1 MKNTIRNVVV
11 EYKNKRARKTGTSLW
26 GSLDLKSIAREVEA
40 DASQSMSEVKLT
52 PDLPEQAASKVEIK
66 AVKPVPVA
74 EPVFVNI
81 AESPLITTSSD
92 AEVSQLET
100 TPGETVA
107 PRMPELMEAVVVT
120 AKKPSI
126 RSGVRKVVPRKQS
139 FQDQL
144 VAEADIQA
152 ELLSLEI
159 ENVNLKR
166 ELMAKLRAE
175 KILLH
180 AIARRLKQRG
190 NALCLSIIPTMK
202 PSWAWRREPRRRPC
216 FAGVN
221 RSARVLA
228 IQVRAVEPPTP
239 NRAAA
244 ERSDVPSHD
253 TAKTRLR
260 RSSLKA
266 RVALPWT
273 KSSMG
278 Q

>member
-1 MKNTIRNVVV
+1 MKNPIRNVVV

-26 GSLDLKSIAREVEA
+26 GTLDLKSIAREVEA
-40 DASQSMSEVKLT
+40 DAPQSMPEVKLT

-81 AESPLITTSSD
+81 AESPLVTTSSD

-100 TPGETVA
+100 APGETVA
-107 PRMPELMEAVVVT
+107 PRMPELMESVVVR

-175 KILLH
+175 KILLL
-180 AIARRLKQRG
+180 AIARRLRQR
-190 NALCLSIIPTMK
+190 
-202 PSWAWRREPRRRPC
+202 E
-216 FAGVN
+216 
-221 RSARVLA
+221 
-228 IQVRAVEPPTP
+228 
-239 NRAAA
+239 
-244 ERSDVPSHD
+244 
-253 TAKTRLR
+253 AKDN
-260 RSSLKA
+260 
-266 RVALPWT
+266 
-273 KSSMG
+273 
-278 Q
+278 